1 MKRITFAIEMHSI
14 TGLKMPIFMMSLLFH
29 FITNDVVREIETAQ
43 VEQIDNFYKESESL
57 PVLLE
62 NDNLVVPTIFWWDI

>member
-1 MKRITFAIEMHSI
+1 
-14 TGLKMPIFMMSLLFH
+14 MMSLLFQ

-43 VEQIDNFYKESESL
+43 VGQIDNFYKESESL